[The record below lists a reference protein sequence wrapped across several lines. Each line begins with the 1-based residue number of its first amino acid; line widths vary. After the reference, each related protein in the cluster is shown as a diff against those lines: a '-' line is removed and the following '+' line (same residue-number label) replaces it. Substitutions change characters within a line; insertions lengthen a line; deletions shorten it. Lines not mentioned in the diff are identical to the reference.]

1 MKPFSGLV
9 VDLLNLQSQK
19 EGDAIIIN
27 HVLLK
32 KPALHAPPRSRLRQS
47 HKTENEAGQ
56 KFSILNVN
64 VLLVGE

>member
-9 VDLLNLQSQK
+9 VDLLNLQFQK

-32 KPALHAPPRSRLRQS
+32 KPALHAPPPPPDYGNPIKLKMRQVKNFPS
-47 HKTENEAGQ
+47 
-56 KFSILNVN
+56 SM
-64 VLLVGE
+64 

>member
-9 VDLLNLQSQK
+9 VDLLNLQFQK